1 MSDLPFNI
9 PFPIPMGATS
19 ISGNIATFRI
29 EYKGQLH
36 QIIINIRENPK
47 IFNLSHIIEP
57 DFRDKALHQSVDD
70 EWFIETNEGG
80 INVNPIGFL
89 LPKLASKLFEKYLSI
104 RLFHTTTLMKVT
116 ADHQHVKDYLASERA
131 WDKKTY

>member
-19 ISGNIATFRI
+19 ISGNSATFRV

-57 DFRDKALHQSVDD
+57 DFLDKSLHQSVEG

-80 INVNPIGFL
+80 IAAPTGVL
-89 LPKLASKLFEKYLSI
+89 LPKMVRKIFKVPLFN

-116 ADHQHVKDYLASERA
+116 SDHQHVKDYLASERA

>member
-19 ISGNIATFRI
+19 INGNNAIFTI
-29 EYKGQLH
+29 EYRGKLH
-36 QIIINIRENPK
+36 QVIINIRENPK
-47 IFNLSHIIEP
+47 IFNLSHIVDP
-57 DFRDKALHQSVDD
+57 DFLNKALHQSVEG

-80 INVNPIGFL
+80 IPSPTGIL
-89 LPKLASKLFEKYLSI
+89 LPKMVRKIFKVPLFN

-116 ADHQHVKDYLASERA
+116 TDHKHVKDYLASERA